1 MPEVPRDPSALN
13 ATWFRD
19 VLSKH
24 HPQVEV
30 TAVRLEE
37 DLTGTSSKL
46 FYAVDY
52 APGSADDL
60 PRQLLVKGGFADH
73 SDAFLA
79 MHRTEM
85 LFYRDVAPGAAFDT
99 PRCFAAIEDAASG
112 RCAVLL
118 EDLRQRPVRWLD
130 PLDPLGWRD
139 VTAFVDALAA
149 LAAQHWESPAFG
161 PGGQLAWVIDSY
173 SADAKAYIDHYLEPA
188 RWAEFMRRPRCAA
201 LPRRLRDRGRM
212 VQALEDL
219 ALRLTVQPLTL
230 SHGDTHL
237 GNLYVN
243 ADGTP
248 GFLDAQPRR
257 APWVKDLAYHI
268 VSALDVEDRRA
279 WERPLLARYLRRLAQ
294 HGVSDA
300 PSFEEAWADF
310 RAELDYG
317 LFIFMINESHFQ
329 REEVNTA
336 YASRFAAAI
345 LDHS

>member
-1 MPEVPRDPSALN
+1 MSEVPRDAFALDSA
-13 ATWFRD
+13 WFRD
-19 VLSKH
+19 VLAKDR
-24 HPQVEV
+24 PEIEV
-30 TAVRLEE
+30 VSVRLEE
-37 DLTGTSSKL
+37 NLAGTSSKL
-46 FYAVDY
+46 FYTIDCG
-52 APGSADDL
+52 PGSAGDL
-60 PRQLLVKGGFADH
+60 PSRLLVKGGFAEY
-73 SDAFLA
+73 SDAFLD

-85 LFYRDVAPGAAFDT
+85 MFYRDVAPGAALDT
-99 PRCFAAIEDAASG
+99 PRCFAAVEDPASG

-118 EDLRQRPVRWLD
+118 EDLRDRPVRWLD

-139 VTAFVDALAA
+139 VTAFVDGLAA
-149 LAAQHWESPAFG
+149 FAAQHWESPALAPDG
-161 PGGQLAWVIDSY
+161 KLAWVIDSY
-173 SADAKAYIDHYLEPA
+173 TAEAKGYIDHYLEPT

-201 LPRRLRDRGRM
+201 LPRRLRDHGRM
-212 VQALEDL
+212 AQALERL
-219 ALRLTVQPLTL
+219 ARRLTAQPQTL

-257 APWVKDLAYHI
+257 APWVKDFAYHI
-268 VSALDVEDRRA
+268 VSALDVEDRRV
-279 WERPLLARYLRRLAQ
+279 WERPLLARYLRRLSQ
-294 HGVSDA
+294 QGVSDV
-300 PSFEEAWADF
+300 PSFEEALADF